1 LVDVVPEELGAVAI
15 VVGLLVPLTAI
26 FVVDAGEVV
35 VGLLVPLTAMLVVVV
50 GAVAVVALGLV
61 VVGVTVLVVGLV
73 VPLAAVPDPLTV
85 DALTVVDP
93 DAFTLP
99 EPLFVASTVVAPDAL
114 VVVVVGV
121 ALPFALMLFSSTGSA
136 VPLAAIPEL
145 LTVDA
150 LTVVDP
156 AAFTSPEPLLVAFTV
171 VEPEALVSVLC
182 ASVGVLSARPSSAVL
197 TAAAIVLLGCRI
209 FTILYLLSVWAAR
222 TGPRELA
229 WSGISSRFWTRAS
242 ISVPRT
248 ASCPTLQALYHR
260 KKIAVESSNSLN
272 SAVRPRAL
280 RCSMATHIFGKTLTN
295 CFATRH
301 AVAVL
306 QQSTRQRRAQCDARL
321 LQISVLPHPS
331 LCRAPENRCGGEN
344 ELRHKNPFT
353 SSVLARDSCLRVGSS
368 AFSSAGRIPA
378 FAAALWRANGKIPG
392 KGLNNAACT
401 IG

>member
-1 LVDVVPEELGAVAI
+1 LVDVVVPEELGAVAI

-50 GAVAVVALGLV
+50 DVGAVAVVVIALGLV

-114 VVVVVGV
+114 VVVVVGL
-121 ALPFALMLFSSTGSA
+121 ALPFALMLFSSTGAA
-136 VPLAAIPEL
+136 VPLAAIPEP

-182 ASVGVLSARPSSAVL
+182 ASAGVPSARPSSPVL

-222 TGPRELA
+222 TGPREPA
-229 WSGISSRFWTRAS
+229 WSGSSLRFRTRAS
-242 ISVPRT
+242 VSVPRT

-306 QQSTRQRRAQCDARL
+306 QQSARQRGAQCAARL
-321 LQISVLPHPS
+321 LHISV
-331 LCRAPENRCGGEN
+331 CRA
-344 ELRHKNPFT
+344 HH
-353 SSVLARDSCLRVGSS
+353 
-368 AFSSAGRIPA
+368 
-378 FAAALWRANGKIPG
+378 FAEP
-392 KGLNNAACT
+392 
-401 IG
+401 